1 MREIERIKRLLES
14 KGSARDE
21 LEKVHTNNL
30 VMSQLNTDKQSLGK
44 DLLHGLQLG
53 MMTVLNHLEL
63 VDQAVTSIRNIS
75 GIYPLPLPSA
85 RILDQTSS
93 VILENGRVLF
103 SNL

>member
-1 MREIERIKRLLES
+1 MKEIERIKRLLES
-14 KGSARDE
+14 KGSAREE

-75 GIYPLPLPSA
+75 GIYPLPSA

-93 VILENGRVLF
+93 VILENGRVLL